1 MSDTEDQESRTEEA
15 TEKKILDALEQGKT
29 PVSRDVSIATLFL
42 TFLLCAAFVVQTVGP
57 HLAGSLAL
65 MLANV
70 GQFALAN
77 SADAY
82 MQSQTVVLETARFLT
97 PILGMFI
104 VAALVAAFIQGSPRL
119 VFKRIEP
126 DFSRISPQEGLKR
139 IFGVAG
145 VVELAKSV
153 AKIVIIAGAVVFS
166 LNVDRGLITDSMRV
180 EPGQVPGLLLKLVI
194 RLTSVVC
201 IPVVLLA
208 MADFAWSRMKWRRDM
223 RMSRQEIKE
232 EHRQSE
238 GDPMMKARLRS
249 IALDRSRKRM
259 MAAVPR
265 ATFVIANPTHY
276 AIALRYVRE
285 EGGAPLVVAKGT
297 DLIALKIRGIAEANG
312 VPVLERQALARAMY
326 DHVEIDK
333 MIPQEFYRPVAELIH
348 FLHNAGRASARPASR

>member
-1 MSDTEDQESRTEEA
+1 MSDTEDAESRTEEA
-15 TEKKILDALEQGKT
+15 TEKKILDSLEQGKT
-29 PVSRDVSIATLFL
+29 PVSRDLSIATLFL
-42 TFLLCAAFVVQTVGP
+42 TFLLCAAFVFQTVGP
-57 HLAGSLAL
+57 RLAEAMAL
-65 MLANV
+65 MLGNV

-77 SADAY
+77 AADAY
-82 MQSQTVVLETARFLT
+82 MQSRTVVLETARFLT

-104 VAALVAAFIQGSPRL
+104 VSAIVAAFIQGSPRL
-119 VFKRIEP
+119 VFQRIEP
-126 DFSRISPQEGLKR
+126 DLSRISPREGLKR
-139 IFGVAG
+139 IFSVTGL
-145 VVELAKSV
+145 VELAKSV
-153 AKIVIIAGAVVFS
+153 AKIVIIAGAVIFS
-166 LNVDRGLITDSMRV
+166 LNVDRGLITDAMRV

-238 GDPMMKARLRS
+238 GDPMVKARLRS

-297 DLIALKIRGIAEANG
+297 DLIALKIREIAEANG
-312 VPVLERQALARAMY
+312 VPVLERQALTRAMY
-326 DHVEIDK
+326 DHVEVDK
-333 MIPQEFYRPVAELIH
+333 MIPSEFYRPIAELIH
-348 FLHNAGRASARPASR
+348 FLHNSGQASRPASR

>member
-15 TEKKILDALEQGKT
+15 TEKKILDALEEGKT
-29 PVSRDVSIATLFL
+29 PVSRDLSIATLFL
-42 TFLLCAAFVVQTVGP
+42 TFLLCAAFVIQTVGP
-57 HLAGSLAL
+57 RLVGALGL
-65 MLANV
+65 MLGNV

-82 MQSQTVVLETARFLT
+82 MQSRTVVLETARFLT
-97 PILGMFI
+97 PILAMFI
-104 VAALVAAFIQGSPRL
+104 VAAIVAAFIQGSPRL
-119 VFKRIEP
+119 VFQRIEP
-126 DFSRISPQEGLKR
+126 DLSRISPREGLKR
-139 IFGVAG
+139 IFGLAG
-145 VVELAKSV
+145 LIELAKSV
-153 AKIVIIAGAVVFS
+153 VKIVIIAGAVIFS

-232 EHRQSE
+232 EMKQSE

-297 DLIALKIRGIAEANG
+297 DLIALKIREIAEANG
-312 VPVLERQALARAMY
+312 VPVLERQALTRAMY
-326 DHVEIDK
+326 DHVEVDK
-333 MIPQEFYRPVAELIH
+333 MIPSEFYRPIAELIH
-348 FLHNAGRASARPASR
+348 FLHNSGRASSR